1 MAFEKVYIQTLLFRS
16 WWYNPYLL
24 KARVIQA
31 ISDMKKDK
39 RLVQRLR
46 KEIVYTNR
54 VCVESGLIRSSDGN
68 ISIRLEGN
76 RFLVTPSG
84 LYKRRL
90 KPKQLL
96 IVNHQGEVIKGKGSL
111 KPSSELLMHLEAY
124 RQREDIGA
132 VLHAHPPYSTALTI
146 AGIPFPEDIVPEVQA
161 LLGEVPTAQY
171 AVPGTQDLARSIS
184 DLIKTHNAIL
194 LSHHGSLTVG
204 KTLEEALL
212 ALERMELAAQL
223 YTLTYNLG
231 KIIPLPKREIKRLKE
246 ISEQNQSS

>member
-1 MAFEKVYIQTLLFRS
+1 MAFEKGFIKMLLFRS
-16 WWYNPYLL
+16 WWYDPYQL

-31 ISDMKKDK
+31 IYEMKKDK
-39 RLVQRLR
+39 GLEQRLR

-68 ISIRLEGN
+68 ISIRLEDD

-90 KPKQLL
+90 KLKQLL
-96 IVNHQGEVIKGKGSL
+96 IVDHQGEIIKGQGGL

-124 RQREDIGA
+124 RQREAIRA

-146 AGIPFPEDIVPEVQA
+146 AGIPFPTDIIPEVVLA
-161 LLGEVPTAQY
+161 LGDVPTAPY
-171 AVPGTQDLARSIS
+171 ATPGTQDLALSIS
-184 DLIKTHNAIL
+184 DLFKNHNAIL
-194 LSHHGSLTVG
+194 LSNHGSLTVG

-212 ALERMELAAQL
+212 ALERMELAAQMYYL
-223 YTLTYNLG
+223 AYNLG
-231 KIIPLPKREIKRLKE
+231 KIIPLPEEEIKRLKAS
-246 ISEQNQSS
+246 IEQTLS

>member
-1 MAFEKVYIQTLLFRS
+1 
-16 WWYNPYLL
+16 
-24 KARVIQA
+24 
-31 ISDMKKDK
+31 MKKKKK
-39 RLVQRLR
+39 REQKFR

-68 ISIRLEGN
+68 ISIRLEDD

-90 KPKQLL
+90 KSKQLL
-96 IVNHQGEVIKGKGSL
+96 IVNHQGEVIKGQGSL

-146 AGIPFPEDIVPEVQA
+146 AGIPFPTNIVPEVLA
-161 LLGEVPTAQY
+161 LLGEVPAAPY
-171 AVPGTQDLARSIS
+171 ATPGTQDLAESIS

-194 LSHHGSLTVG
+194 LSNHGSLTVG

-223 YTLTYNLG
+223 YYLAHNLG
-231 KIIPLPKREIKRLKE
+231 KIMPLPEEEIKRLRE
-246 ISEQNQSS
+246 IREQNRSS